1 MGEQEQQERRKYKR
15 FPYRED
21 ILIDNSIQAYS
32 QNISQDGMF
41 LCTANP
47 PEKDSVIT
55 VTIPLKVTVKAI
67 VRNYQAGIG
76 MGIRFIDLTDDQK
89 MMIKQLLEEIKS
101 AFEKT
106 QQ

>member
-1 MGEQEQQERRKYKR
+1 
-15 FPYRED
+15 
-21 ILIDNSIQAYS
+21 
-32 QNISQDGMF
+32 
-41 LCTANP
+41 
-47 PEKDSVIT
+47 
-55 VTIPLKVTVKAI
+55 
-67 VRNYQAGIG
+67 